1 MTEKA
6 PGDPEIVMLAAVTRA
21 AAQDQLFALLRV
33 VQDCASIAKIW
44 EALRIDPE
52 TVDTTALTH
61 WLSHEAPRNET
72 PLQSVAWEIESLMSC
87 IKDNIA
93 EYDRAHDLQKE
104 MNRIRLRLMRDVDF
118 PGGERWD
125 ALIAACKETAQKSR
139 R

>member
-72 PLQSVAWEIESLMSC
+72 PLQSVACEFPEKSSGDG
-87 IKDNIA
+87 KA
-93 EYDRAHDLQKE
+93 
-104 MNRIRLRLMRDVDF
+104 RLRNKSCQMMIGVTQAEFYRCKTFEIMR
-118 PGGERWD
+118 
-125 ALIAACKETAQKSR
+125 R
-139 R
+139 RHFVCHAHTTV